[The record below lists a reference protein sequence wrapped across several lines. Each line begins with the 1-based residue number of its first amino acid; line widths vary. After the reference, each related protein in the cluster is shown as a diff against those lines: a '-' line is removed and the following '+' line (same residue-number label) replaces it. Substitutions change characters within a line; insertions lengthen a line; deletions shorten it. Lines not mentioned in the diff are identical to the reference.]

1 MTVSTL
7 APALLTLDELSEDE
21 QAILAELTADLAAV
35 TPGNLRKQFYYEA
48 EQRIRHAGI
57 AIPPHVAHQLGTVSG
72 WAGTVVDVLE
82 ERLDWY
88 GWTTDGDLGLQG
100 IYDDNELEV
109 ESGDGHLDALIYGIA
124 FVRVGTGQAD
134 EPSPLVTVESP
145 FHTTG
150 LWDGRMRR
158 LQAAVTFSEEPDGAH
173 SAWLDLPEQA
183 ISLERETV
191 GGPWQVVD
199 RDMHG
204 LGRVP
209 VVPLRNRRRGSRRS
223 GRSEITRTVRYLADA
238 AVRTVLGMEGNRE
251 FYSIPQLILL
261 GRGPDAF
268 VDREGRPV
276 PAWQVL
282 AGHALAIGRD
292 EEGELPTVDQ
302 LRVGSP
308 EPFVALLRVLSQ
320 LLAAEA
326 GMPVSYLGLMTD
338 NPTSADAIRALEARL
353 VKRAE
358 RRQTGFGRAWREV
371 AQLCLL
377 IRDGEVP
384 DDLASRLSV
393 DWRDPSTPTRA
404 ASADEATKL
413 VGVGILPP
421 DSSVTYNRLGIGPAE
436 QRQLERDRRRAAGQ
450 GMLAALQAAAGTT
463 AGTPGVTGGGA
474 GGSATP

>member
-1 MTVSTL
+1 MTV
-7 APALLTLDELSEDE
+7 APIGPALLTLDELSEDE
-21 QAILAELTADLAAV
+21 QALLRELTSDLSAV
-35 TPGNLRKQFYYEA
+35 TAANLRKQMYYEA

-57 AIPPHVAHQLGTVSG
+57 AIPPHVANQLRTVSG

-88 GWTTDGDLGLQG
+88 GWTTGEDYGLQS

-109 ESGDGHLDALIYGIA
+109 ESGDGHLDALIYGIS
-124 FVRVGTGQAD
+124 FVRVGTGEAD

-150 LWDGRMRR
+150 IWDGRLRR
-158 LQAAVTFSEEPDGAH
+158 LQAAVTFSEEPEGAL
-173 SAWLDLPEQA
+173 SAWLDLPEES
-183 ISLERETV
+183 ISLERASV
-191 GGPWQVVD
+191 GGPWQVID
-199 RDMHG
+199 RDMHR

-261 GRGPDAF
+261 GRGQDAF

-292 EEGELPTVDQ
+292 EDGELPTVDQ
-302 LRVGSP
+302 LKVGSP

-371 AQLCLL
+371 ARLCLL

-384 DDLASRLSV
+384 PDFASQVSV

-413 VGVGILPP
+413 VGAGVLPATSP
-421 DSSVTYNRLGIGPAE
+421 VTYARLGIGPAE

-450 GMLAALQAAAGTT
+450 GMLEALQAAAGA
-463 AGTPGVTGGGA
+463 AGGVGGGP
-474 GGSATP
+474 GGSPTP